1 LELLCS
7 KIKHDFNKKFL
18 HTGAHE
24 KFSELLPSGLGKE
37 TMSSD
42 GVIPRRQ
49 KSSIIKSF
57 NFLGVDFKSSQY
69 KELRCIEL
77 EVITMHTVQ
86 NLCTLHDSLDT
97 VSSLSPT
104 KT

>member
-1 LELLCS
+1 
-7 KIKHDFNKKFL
+7 
-18 HTGAHE
+18 
-24 KFSELLPSGLGKE
+24 
-37 TMSSD
+37 MSSD
-42 GVIPRRQ
+42 GAVPRSQ

-57 NFLGVDFKSSQY
+57 TFLGVDFKSSQY
-69 KELRCIEL
+69 KEVRCIAL

-86 NLCTLHDSLDT
+86 NLCTLHDSLDI